1 MLLWYTFGPN
11 LTTYRTFHILIE
23 AQQFLS
29 FLAPEKLSLLIFL
42 NFLGFEDF
50 EPQVS
55 YKSFLIKKNK
65 CTTRDPTTVPIPW
78 LWNIG
83 TLRLTQIGA

>member
-42 NFLGFEDF
+42 NFLGFGDF

-65 CTTRDPTTVPIPW
+65 CTCIQSQACQPVLVSKTFVGGP
-78 LWNIG
+78 G
-83 TLRLTQIGA
+83 